1 MNTVKTFVKDI
12 FTPNKQLGHN
22 RQLVVLTI
30 WVATVLI
37 YWTFS
42 STKLLPS
49 IPNIW
54 EATKTLFANG
64 FMGELLSSIWLCA
77 KGMFWATI
85 ISLLIA
91 YASVMPFFR
100 PFTAFVGKARFMTT
114 IGLTFLFAL
123 ICQDTTSQK
132 VSLLVFGITV
142 FHVTSIS
149 AIISSVTKA
158 ELDYA
163 RTLKKSEWETVWEV
177 IILGKADLV
186 LDVIRQNFAIAWMM
200 LAMVENLCRSEGGI
214 GVILN
219 DQNKVFHLDAVYSI
233 QIMILLLGMFF
244 DWMLGFIRKTLC
256 PYAYITLERK

>member
-1 MNTVKTFVKDI
+1 MGRD
-12 FTPNKQLGHN
+12 
-22 RQLVVLTI
+22 
-30 WVATVLI
+30 VLI

-42 STKLLPS
+42 HTQLLPS
-49 IPNIW
+49 LPNIW
-54 EATKTLFANG
+54 EATKGLFANG
-64 FMGELLSSIWLCA
+64 FLGELLSSIWLCA

-85 ISLLIA
+85 ISLVIA
-91 YASVMPFFR
+91 YLAVMPFFR

-123 ICQDTTSQK
+123 ICKDTTSQK
-132 VSLLVFGITV
+132 VALLVFGITV

-177 IILGKADLV
+177 IILGKADQV

-219 DQNKVFHLDAVYSI
+219 DQNKVFHLDAVYAI
-233 QIMILLLGMFF
+233 QIMILILGMFF
-244 DWMLGFIRKTLC
+244 DWMLGFVRKTLC